1 MINELLKK
9 LRDSADIQF
18 KIFTEGSCFRL
29 YEILKVI
36 FPQAEAYWSD
46 LDNHCITKIDKQY
59 YDIGGVIKKS
69 YVKGRSYYKIPKS
82 QLRGYSIL
90 KWMNDEESIGTKI
103 EKYKNQCSK

>member
-1 MINELLKK
+1 MINEFLKE

-29 YEILKVI
+29 YMILKII

-46 LDNHCITKIDKQY
+46 LDNHCITKVDDKF
-59 YDIGGVIKKS
+59 YDIGGKIKKS
-69 YVKGRSYYKIPKS
+69 YVKGRSYYKVNKK

-90 KWMNDEESIGTKI
+90 KWVSSEEEPIGTRI
-103 EKYKNQCSK
+103 EKYKN